1 MSEQSSPSQYAGLK
15 VSLAPAAYGLLPNVP
30 DLKETMEFL
39 CNLKDSLES
48 EAASPSTIPSPNL
61 RSQASKAIVELKHKY
76 RYWVYVLKTYITL
89 EKELRSI
96 RVALGT
102 NEFNQPVRRQEITY
116 QIQQNNGRLK
126 NLKDNLVK
134 YSDIMEAFE
143 ELQRLFLLNQS
154 VQCSSVELQAKY
166 QNRIVK
172 KITEMLEMLTYAL
185 AQIVLDVGLWE
196 DSETV
201 LQELVRCRGEERM
214 NF

>member
-166 QNRIVK
+166 QNRIV
-172 KITEMLEMLTYAL
+172 
-185 AQIVLDVGLWE
+185 
-196 DSETV
+196 
-201 LQELVRCRGEERM
+201 
-214 NF
+214 